1 MKVGFVGLGNM
12 GSAMAR
18 NLIGA
23 GHSLTVFNRTRT
35 RAEEFRVLGAN
46 VAGSPAEAAQGVEAF
61 ITMLADDRA
70 LEGVVFEPGNA
81 IEALPTNSVHISM
94 STISVAL
101 SARLNMAHKYA
112 GQEYVSA
119 PVFGRPEAATAAK
132 LFVVAA
138 GSGEA
143 LRKCQP
149 LFDAMG
155 QRTFAMGEDPK
166 VANVIK
172 LSGNF
177 LIASTIE
184 SFGESFALVR
194 KYGVDPKQFLDFL
207 TNSLFTAP
215 VHKTYGALIAE
226 DKYQPVG
233 FKVPLGLK
241 DIKLVLAAGEGAS
254 VPLPLASLVCDRFI
268 ALLAQGKS
276 EADWASI
283 ARLSAEAAG
292 LEQREE

>member
-1 MKVGFVGLGNM
+1 MKVGWIGLGNM
-12 GSAMAR
+12 GLPMAR
-18 NLIGA
+18 NLMKA
-23 GHSLTVFNRTRT
+23 GHELVVYNRTRSRT
-35 RAEEFRVLGAN
+35 GLVQSEGAK
-46 VAGSPAEAAQGVEAF
+46 VAGTPDEVAAMPVVV
-61 ITMLADDRA
+61 TMLADDAA
-70 LEGVVFEPGNA
+70 LEEVMLGPGTVLESMGRGA
-81 IEALPTNSVHISM
+81 IHISM

-138 GSGEA
+138 GSDKA

-177 LIASTIE
+177 LIAATIE
-184 SFGESFALVR
+184 SLGESFALVR
-194 KYGVDPKQFLDFL
+194 KYGVDPRQYLDFL
-207 TNSLFTAP
+207 TNSLFSAP
-215 VHKTYGALIAE
+215 IHKTYGKLIAE

-241 DIKLVLAAGEGAS
+241 DIKLILAAGEGAS
-254 VPLPLASLVCDRFI
+254 VPMPLASLVRDRFV

-292 LEQREE
+292 LVQRDE

>member
-1 MKVGFVGLGNM
+1 MKVGWIGLGNM
-12 GSAMAR
+12 GLPMAR
-18 NLIGA
+18 NLMKA
-23 GHSLTVFNRTRT
+23 GHELVVYNRTRSRT
-35 RAEEFRVLGAN
+35 GLAQSEGAR
-46 VAGSPAEAAQGVEAF
+46 VAGTPAEVAALPVVV
-61 ITMLADDRA
+61 TMLADDTA
-70 LEGVVFEPGNA
+70 LEEVMFSPGKVLESMGRGA
-81 IEALPTNSVHISM
+81 IHISM

-143 LRKCQP
+143 VKKCQP

-177 LIASTIE
+177 LIACTIE
-184 SFGESFALVR
+184 SFGEAFALAR
-194 KYGVDPKQFLDFL
+194 KYGVDPRQFLDFL
-207 TNSLFTAP
+207 TNSLFSAP
-215 VHKTYGALIAE
+215 IHKTYGTLIAE

-241 DIKLVLAAGEGAS
+241 DIKLVLAAAEGAS
-254 VPLPLASLVCDRFI
+254 VPMPLASLVRDRFI

-283 ARLSAEAAG
+283 ARLSAENAG
-292 LEQREE
+292 LEPREE